1 MEAVL
6 DFLAGVGVKGPDAT
20 KVLKKFPEVIACS
33 VEERLQENVRKLERD
48 WKIKGPAATNVIKRQ
63 PQVRDTCCV
72 CDVCA
77 CQHRVSDTKYSIAD
91 LWCAGAWLR
100 DRLPGE
106 LRGPVQPVLGP
117 LVNVTLFK
125 V

>member
-1 MEAVL
+1 VEAVL

-63 PQVRDTCCV
+63 PQARDTCCM

-77 CQHRVSDTKYSIAD
+77 CQHRVSDTKYSIVT
-91 LWCAGAWLR
+91 CG
-100 DRLPGE
+100 
-106 LRGPVQPVLGP
+106 VQVLGYVIDCQGNCEGQCNRCWVR
-117 LVNVTLFK
+117 L
-125 V
+125 